1 LNDPTGGTINE
12 HEPSLFASLWRF
24 KWYIVAAAVLAAVVG
39 FSVSML
45 QTTLYQ
51 ATGQVLLNDPRSSG
65 GAAADLGFY
74 IDPGRYVRN
83 QAEVMESP
91 QVATRASEILGG
103 DLSPLEIQDAVSAT
117 ASSDI
122 DALTVRGTRP
132 TANESVDLV
141 NAIVQAYEEVVR
153 EGISSEVDDTIV
165 TLEQSKLDI
174 NVTIAKMDAQLAI
187 DPDNA
192 AAEAQRN
199 AALVQL
205 VTINTRIE
213 QLSTN
218 AALYG
223 SGIQLY
229 VPPTTPSSP
238 IQPRPARNA
247 AIAMVLGV
255 IAAGAWAWWRSEQD
269 QRADDRNIPA
279 RILDAPLLAV
289 VPEYGDV
296 NAIAPNPT
304 VTSPE
309 SGAAEAYHFAISSLS
324 FALDEID
331 GKSVVITSAA
341 PSDGKSVT
349 ALNIAIAAAQDGR
362 NPLLIDADERA
373 RGLTRLSGFNG
384 HYGIT
389 DIGGATTAVKVVG
402 EWAMADSTEIPFV
415 AAGSQPDGS
424 TAGYFRSN
432 AFRKA
437 LPTLSAKHDIV
448 IIDAPPVMSAAE
460 TTDLAAQADGVVV
473 VVRYNAPLR
482 DLEDTRQRLAMSGTP
497 ILGYVFNRAKTKT
510 HGYGYGYGYGRDND

>member
-1 LNDPTGGTINE
+1 MDSIET
-12 HEPSLFASLWRF
+12 EPSLFASLWRF
-24 KWYIVAAAVLAAVVG
+24 KWYIVAAALLAALIG
-39 FSVSML
+39 YGVSMM
-45 QTTLYQ
+45 QTTIYQ

-65 GAAADLGFY
+65 GAAADFGFY

-83 QAEVMESP
+83 QAEVFESP
-91 QVATRASEILGG
+91 QVATRASEILDGA
-103 DLSPLEIQDAVSAT
+103 LSTSEVQSATSAT

-122 DALTVRGTRP
+122 DALTVDATQP
-132 TANESVDLV
+132 TADEAVAVV
-141 NAIVQAYEEVVR
+141 NAVVQAYGEIVE
-153 EGISSEVDDTIV
+153 EGISSEVDSTIA

-174 NVTIAKMDAQLAI
+174 NVTIAEMDAQLAI
-187 DPDNA
+187 DADNA

-199 AALVQL
+199 AALAQL

-229 VPPTTPSSP
+229 VPPITPSSP

-289 VPEYGDV
+289 VPEYSDV
-296 NAIAPNPT
+296 GATAPNPT
-304 VTSPE
+304 VTSPG
-309 SGAAEAYHFAISSLS
+309 SGAAEAYHFAVSSLG
-324 FALDEID
+324 FALEQIN

-341 PSDGKSVT
+341 PGDGKSAT
-349 ALNIAIAAAQDGR
+349 ALNIAIASAQDGR
-362 NPLLIDADERA
+362 RPLLIDADERA
-373 RGLTRLSGFNG
+373 RGLTRLSGLG
-384 HYGIT
+384 QELGIT
-389 DIGGATTAVKVVG
+389 DLGNGTPIADVVG
-402 EWAMADSTEIPFV
+402 EWAMTDDTTLPFV
-415 AAGSQPDGS
+415 PAGSELDGS
-424 TAGYFRSN
+424 TAGYFRS
-432 AFRKA
+432 APFRKA
-437 LPTLSAKHDIV
+437 LPQLAAKRDLV

-460 TTDLAAQADGVVV
+460 PTDLAAQADGVVV
-473 VVRYNAPLR
+473 VVRYNTPLR

-497 ILGYVFNRAKTKT
+497 ILGYVYNRVKTKT
-510 HGYGYGYGYGRDND
+510 HGYGYGYGYGKHTT

>member
-1 LNDPTGGTINE
+1 MDNIET
-12 HEPSLFASLWRF
+12 EPSLFASLWRF
-24 KWYIVAAAVLAAVVG
+24 KWYIVAAAVLAAAVG

-103 DLSPLEIQDAVSAT
+103 SLSPLEVQSSTSAT

-122 DALTVRGTRP
+122 DALTVQGTRP
-132 TANESVDLV
+132 TADGSVEVV
-141 NAIVQAYEEVVR
+141 NAVVQAYGEVVQ
-153 EGISSEVDDTIV
+153 EGISSEVDDTIA
-165 TLEQSKLDI
+165 TLEQSKLDV
-174 NVTIAKMDAQLAI
+174 NVTIAEMDAQLAT

-199 AALVQL
+199 AALAQL
-205 VTINTRIE
+205 VSINTRIE

-289 VPEYGDV
+289 VPEYSDV
-296 NAIAPNPT
+296 GATAPNPT

-309 SGAAEAYHFAISSLS
+309 SGAAEAYHFAVSSLG
-324 FALDEID
+324 FALEQID
-331 GKSVVITSAA
+331 GTSIVVTSAA
-341 PSDGKSVT
+341 PADGKSVT

-373 RGLTRLSGFNG
+373 RGLTRLAGLNG
-384 HYGIT
+384 EVGIT
-389 DIGGATTAVKVVG
+389 DIGNGSTAANFVS
-402 EWAMADSTEIPFV
+402 EWAMADDTVLPFV
-415 AAGSQPDGS
+415 AAGSELDGS

-432 AFRKA
+432 TFRRA
-437 LPTLSAKHDIV
+437 LPTLATDRDIL

-460 TTDLAAQADGVVV
+460 TTDLAAQADGVVLV
-473 VVRYNAPLR
+473 VLRDTPIR
-482 DLEDTRQRLAMSGTP
+482 DLEDARQRLAMSGTP
-497 ILGYVFNRAKTKT
+497 ILGYIFNRAKGRSGGY
-510 HGYGYGYGYGRDND
+510 GYGYGYGYGRDSDS